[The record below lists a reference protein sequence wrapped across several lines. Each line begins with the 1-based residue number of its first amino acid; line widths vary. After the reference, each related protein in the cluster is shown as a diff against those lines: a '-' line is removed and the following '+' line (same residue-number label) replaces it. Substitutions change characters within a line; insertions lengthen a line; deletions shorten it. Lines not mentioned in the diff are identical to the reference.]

1 MFKKSFVVFLSVL
14 LMCVFFSSTTA
25 VVAGQGAEASSEDHV
40 VTPMWT
46 YIDSFYNYFG
56 ISDSGKATVEVML
69 DSVDADEIRLEAKL
83 QQYKNGSWT
92 TIKTWTNSRD
102 WVTCYISE
110 NWYVASGYS
119 YRLVS
124 TGKVYKNGVMV
135 EQTTYTSDSEYY

>member
-1 MFKKSFVVFLSVL
+1 MFKKSFVVFLSIL

-40 VTPMWT
+40 VTPMWN
-46 YIDSFYNYFG
+46 YINSYRNTFY
-56 ISDSGKATVEVML
+56 ISGGGRATVEVIL
-69 DSVDADEIRLEAKL
+69 DSFEADEIRLEAKL

-92 TIKTWTNSRD
+92 TIKTWTSTSD
-102 WVTCYISE
+102 WLTCSIGEY
-110 NWYVASGYS
+110 WYVASGYS